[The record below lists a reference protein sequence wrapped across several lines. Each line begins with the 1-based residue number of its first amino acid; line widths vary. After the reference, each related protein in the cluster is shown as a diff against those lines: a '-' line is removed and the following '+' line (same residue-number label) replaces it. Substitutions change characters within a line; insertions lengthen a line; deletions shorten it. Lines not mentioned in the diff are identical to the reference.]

1 MQKNKLIR
9 SKYSLILF
17 ATIAIII
24 FVFFLALI
32 NNKQGKPLL
41 SGQMEKF
48 VYSQNKI
55 NSLDIFWFDL
65 AGTKI
70 KLNEQNG
77 RLVLMN
83 FWASWCRPC
92 IRELPSID
100 KLSAGLENSKFK
112 SLVINIDKRN
122 KENSIRMFEDLGL
135 ENLEYLYD
143 SQGYLTSLLKI
154 DVIPTTIIFN
164 KNGNEIGRLIGEAN
178 WNSKDVQRFL
188 KFFIE

>member
-1 MQKNKLIR
+1 ML
-9 SKYSLILF
+9 
-17 ATIAIII
+17 
-24 FVFFLALI
+24 FLALI
-32 NNKQGKPLL
+32 NNKQEKPIL
-41 SGQMEKF
+41 SGQMDKF

-65 AGTKI
+65 AGNKV

-77 RLVLMN
+77 KLVLMN

-100 KLSAGLENSKFK
+100 ELSTGMKNSKFK